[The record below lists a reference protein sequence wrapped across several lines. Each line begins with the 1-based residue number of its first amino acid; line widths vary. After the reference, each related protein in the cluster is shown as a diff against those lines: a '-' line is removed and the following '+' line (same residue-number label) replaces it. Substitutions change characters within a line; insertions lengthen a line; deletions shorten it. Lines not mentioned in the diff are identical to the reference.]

1 MPDEPINPVAASA
14 GVRAKGEDNK
24 LSLEH
29 KELDYAH
36 EHRQQRGQRG
46 VLGWLFGG
54 QDEKAG
60 NVAGLMAVFCFIAIA
75 VLLLMYTDR
84 LENVDAAAA
93 VLGATLTACLGYLF
107 GRK

>member
-1 MPDEPINPVAASA
+1 MSDEQASPAADSA
-14 GVRAKGEDNK
+14 SGGWRGEYNEI
-24 LSLEH
+24 SLEH
-29 KELDYAH
+29 KKLDYAH

-75 VLLLMYTDR
+75 VLLLM
-84 LENVDAAAA
+84 
-93 VLGATLTACLGYLF
+93 
-107 GRK
+107 